1 MPIGAG
7 ATVGI
12 IAAAKRRPQIGWS
25 GIRAT
30 AIGQAAVDP
39 TGFRNT
45 GFGKTRFGCTSLRT
59 TRFCSARIAPWH
71 VGRTGFA
78 PDGIGGGI
86 VIKALDLDDPNN
98 GSPHHWAAAC
108 FLESGGA
115 FAATERCKDAPWAK
129 WAQKVKVGQA
139 ANKLSGERAASCAR
153 RRARRAPGTKR
164 PAQRRR

>member
-1 MPIGAG
+1 M
-7 ATVGI
+7 TL
-12 IAAAKRRPQIGWS
+12 AAKALWVKNHWLTN
-25 GIRAT
+25 A
-30 AIGQAAVDP
+30 
-39 TGFRNT
+39 
-45 GFGKTRFGCTSLRT
+45 
-59 TRFCSARIAPWH
+59 
-71 VGRTGFA
+71 TGFA

-139 ANKLSGERAASCAR
+139 ANKLSGERAATGPIGFSALDSTYPLPVPIPR
-153 RRARRAPGTKR
+153 NT
-164 PAQRRR
+164 